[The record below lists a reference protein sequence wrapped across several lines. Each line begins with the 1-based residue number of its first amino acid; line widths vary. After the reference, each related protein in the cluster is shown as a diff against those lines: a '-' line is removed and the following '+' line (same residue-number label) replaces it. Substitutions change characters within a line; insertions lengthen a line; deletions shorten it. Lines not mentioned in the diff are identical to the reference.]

1 RDCHNVQ
8 QSQEETMKHTWLK
21 HTARSALA
29 AAGLALALQTGAMA
43 QTELRIGHGHTE
55 EHSFHLGLQKFVE
68 LLEQKAP
75 GAFDATIFANAQLGS
90 EREMQ
95 EQLPFGGLEVT
106 VTGVL
111 GIYEPKLALL
121 ELPFLFRDRDHVL
134 AAQGSEAVEDLMSS
148 LPPQGLRLIG

>member
-1 RDCHNVQ
+1 DQSSHFSCRSSWPSYWSPTYPKSFSFYPDCFSRDCHNVQ

-21 HTARSALA
+21 HTAQSALA

-75 GAFDATIFANAQLGS
+75 GAFDATIF
-90 EREMQ
+90 
-95 EQLPFGGLEVT
+95 
-106 VTGVL
+106 
-111 GIYEPKLALL
+111 
-121 ELPFLFRDRDHVL
+121 
-134 AAQGSEAVEDLMSS
+134 
-148 LPPQGLRLIG
+148 